1 MGGAALI
8 QTVRNLGGLLWEQ
21 PFLGFSLVVFML
33 GFAGL
38 PPTGGFVGKFYAFA
52 AAYEH
57 GWAWLVVVGVIATA
71 VSLYYYL
78 GVIRSLFVRPVG
90 SLGLAP
96 AGGSPPRSRPL
107 DATVGACL
115 LVTVGSFFAVQPL
128 IDIARDAADA
138 LPF

>member
-1 MGGAALI
+1 
-8 QTVRNLGGLLWEQ
+8 
-21 PFLGFSLVVFML
+21 ML

-78 GVIRSLFVRPVG
+78 GVIRSLFARPVG
-90 SLGLAP
+90 SLTLAP
-96 AGGSPPRSRPL
+96 AGGSPPR
-107 DATVGACL
+107 DAR
-115 LVTVGSFFAVQPL
+115 
-128 IDIARDAADA
+128 ARR
-138 LPF
+138 